1 MIDYDPFKHLPV
13 IPLGHSGTKT
23 FFYFVRSTRQV
34 VALKPGS
41 HSQQTF
47 LSMAESVDW
56 ENYYRTG
63 SSGVIDWSDIGG
75 SLMAHC
81 RSVGIYDPSL
91 TRGRGAWRDG
101 KDIVFHAGSTLFVN
115 GITTPLEK
123 YTDTK
128 FRYVATPSILRPAEN
143 AAITQDSN
151 DLLSALQTFGWE
163 HSELS
168 PLLILGWIGCSLICG
183 AIQWRPHLWITGPKG
198 CGKSTLDGLI
208 FGILGDLVLHIQ
220 GNTTEPGLRQALNG
234 DSRPVLFDEFEAD
247 NTNANAVIDTARAAA
262 SDNEAPVIKGTPEG
276 NPIYYRLRFSAMF
289 SGIIANARN
298 EADRSRIVILE
309 MFHRQ
314 RDEDQRMALIEKRER
329 FGSDFGAGLLR
340 RMLDAL
346 TNGTFDASLSTLRT
360 AIRLA
365 GGDERKA
372 DVFSHLLAAN
382 HVLTS
387 DVKMTTE
394 EASALTILITKL
406 DEGEPSDEEACLSHL
421 LGYLVT
427 IEGGYKRTIGE
438 WLIYTHE
445 ENRTGPTIE
454 AVRAELD
461 RHGVKPE
468 GSGIKIANATQGIK
482 SVYARSQWSDGSHW
496 RILRRLP
503 GAGAG
508 GNARFAGSQSKCT
521 VTPWKLIYPEDRS

>member
-1 MIDYDPFKHLPV
+1 MTEYDPLERLPV
-13 IPLGHSGTKT
+13 IPLGHSGTKM

-34 VALKPGS
+34 VTLSPGA
-41 HSQQTF
+41 HSQRNF
-47 LSMAESVDW
+47 LAMAELADW
-56 ENYYRTG
+56 ELYYRTG
-63 SSGVIDWSDIGG
+63 ASGVMDWPEVEG

-81 RSVGIYDPSL
+81 RDVGIYDPSL
-91 TRGRGAWRDG
+91 TRGRGAWRDEN
-101 KDIVFHAGSTLFVN
+101 DIVFHAGNTLFVN
-115 GITTPLEK
+115 GVSTPFEK

-128 FRYVATPSILRPAEN
+128 YRYVTTPSILCPAD
-143 AAITQDSN
+143 IGTTTQDSK
-151 DLLSALQTFGWE
+151 DLLSAFRTWGWE
-163 HSELS
+163 HQNLS
-168 PLLILGWIGCSLICG
+168 PLLVLGWLGCSLICG
-183 AIQWRPHLWITGPKG
+183 AIQWRPHLWITGSKG

-247 NTNANAVIDTARAAA
+247 NPNANAVIDTARAAA
-262 SDNEAPVIKGTPEG
+262 SDNAAPVIKGTPEG

-289 SGIIANARN
+289 SGIIANAKR

-309 MFHRQ
+309 MHPLG
-314 RDEDQRMALIEKRER
+314 RDEEQRRQLVENQDR
-329 FGSDFGAGLLR
+329 FGVDFGAGLLR

-346 TNGTFDASLSTLRT
+346 TSGAFGSSLFTLRE

-387 DVKMTTE
+387 DDEMTVG
-394 EASALTILITKL
+394 EAAALAEMISKL
-406 DEGEPSDEEACLSHL
+406 DEGEPSDEEACLSFL
-421 LGYLVT
+421 LDYLVT
-427 IEGGYKRTIGE
+427 VEGGYKRTIGE
-438 WLIYTHE
+438 WLIYMHD
-445 ENRTGPTIE
+445 ENRTGPAVA

-461 RHGVKPE
+461 RHGVKSE
-468 GSGIKIANATQGIK
+468 GSDIKIANATQGIK
-482 SVYARSQWSDGSHW
+482 SVYARSQWADGSHM
-496 RILRRLP
+496 RILRRFP
-503 GAGAG
+503 GARAG

-521 VTPWKLIYPEDRS
+521 VLPWKLICPEDRS